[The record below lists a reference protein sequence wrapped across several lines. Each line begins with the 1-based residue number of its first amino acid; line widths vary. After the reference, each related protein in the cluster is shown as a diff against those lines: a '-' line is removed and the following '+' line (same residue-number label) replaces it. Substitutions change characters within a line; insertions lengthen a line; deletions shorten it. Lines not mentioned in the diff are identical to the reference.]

1 MWLLISYIALY
12 VAFPLACYLFFAKR
26 RRAAGEDTPETEPD
40 YGGEI
45 ATTFRTLARK
55 LKGAGEYPLCADA
68 LFLASKAE
76 GGELPLYA
84 AAYALQ
90 LIAEETTQGEA
101 VRTAAAELY
110 ELNEGAGE

>member
-1 MWLLISYIALY
+1 MDLIIAYLLIFIVL
-12 VAFPLACYLFFAKR
+12 PIGCYFAIKQSK
-26 RRAAGEDTPETEPD
+26 ATQTEDTPEPD

-45 ATTFRTLARK
+45 ADTFRTLARK

-101 VRTAAAELY
+101 VRTAAAALWEI
-110 ELNEGAGE
+110 NEGIGK

>member
-1 MWLLISYIALY
+1 MDLLIAYLLIFVVL
-12 VAFPLACYLFFAKR
+12 PIGCYFAHKQSKAPQTED
-26 RRAAGEDTPETEPD
+26 AAPD

-45 ATTFRTLARK
+45 AETFRTLARK
-55 LKGAGEYPLCADA
+55 LKGAGELPLYNDA

-101 VRTAAAELY
+101 VRTAAATLY

>member
-1 MWLLISYIALY
+1 MDLIIAYFLIFIVLPVGAY
-12 VAFPLACYLFFAKR
+12 FAYTPKP
-26 RRAAGEDTPETEPD
+26 APQTEDTAPE

-45 ATTFRTLARK
+45 ADTFRALARK

-110 ELNEGAGE
+110 ELNEGIGA

>member
-1 MWLLISYIALY
+1 MDLIIAYLLIFVVLPIG
-12 VAFPLACYLFFAKR
+12 CYFAHKQSK
-26 RRAAGEDTPETEPD
+26 ATQTEDTPEPD

-45 ATTFRTLARK
+45 ADTFRTLARK
-55 LKGAGEYPLCADA
+55 LKGAGELPLYNDA

-101 VRTAAAELY
+101 VRTAAATLY